1 MDRNGNWGFEFL
13 GGNSSFLSELGIDVE
28 LIKQNAELALNFIP
42 PEDIK
47 KLNSKL
53 HSSARNLSLFEWEG
67 EFKLFSIKSCWLK
80 FSASPV
86 KADDQSI
93 IWTGLAIDITEQ
105 KNLQNKIQILNK
117 QLKEQ
122 AESDYLTGLINRR
135 RFYADIKKQLNRFER
150 YDEIFCLAIIDLDN
164 FKSINDRY
172 GHKIGDE
179 LLKHFSQILKSKIRN
194 TDVCSRIGGEEF
206 ALFFPHTTLE
216 DGILICERIIN
227 EIKFIENSKN
237 NNSKIVYTCSIGLTE
252 VTDGDIFSNVFIRA
266 DQKLYNAKNNGKN
279 QLKY

>member
-1 MDRNGNWGFEFL
+1 M
-13 GGNSSFLSELGIDVE
+13 
-28 LIKQNAELALNFIP
+28 
-42 PEDIK
+42 
-47 KLNSKL
+47 
-53 HSSARNLSLFEWEG
+53 
-67 EFKLFSIKSCWLK
+67 
-80 FSASPV
+80 
-86 KADDQSI
+86 ADDQSI

-117 QLKEQ
+117 QLNEQ
-122 AESDYLTGLINRR
+122 AETDYLTGLINRR
-135 RFYADIKKQLNRFER
+135 RFYSDIKKQFNRFER

-164 FKSINDRY
+164 FKSINNHY
-172 GHKIGDE
+172 GHEIGDE
-179 LLKHFSQILKSKIRN
+179 LLKHFSKILKSKIRN

-216 DGILICERIIN
+216 EGILICERIIS

-252 VTDGDIFSNVFIRA
+252 VTDGDIFSNVFNRA